1 MMTAAILPLL
11 RATTKAACL
20 AFLAAVVGCGANE
33 SAFPVNRVYLKKQEL
48 AAQIDLTVQQ
58 RQDIVDALEFL
69 FGTPD
74 KPDVLSPDGVDVG
87 QVLQLDALRSAAGP
101 VSSDQGGRQFG
112 LYRKHCAHCHGLSG
126 DGAGPSAVFLEP
138 YPRDFR
144 RGIFKYKSTPGP
156 QAPPT
161 DDDLFRAIRNGSPG
175 SAMPAFHLLTDT
187 ELEALVG
194 YVKYLSIR
202 GEVERA
208 LIFESI
214 DQLDDEYDRLV
225 DLSLRDKD
233 PEEFAEQM
241 EPIAAQ
247 VRGVVQR
254 WLDAPGQVT
263 PVPPP
268 PVAWDSADAIRRGQE
283 LFGGKVANCAKCHGT
298 TGRGDGEN
306 VDYDDWA
313 REIVDPQNPA
323 AIKPYLALGVLS
335 PRPARPRNLQYG
347 VYRGGSRPEDLYR
360 RILNGISGSPMPAVP
375 LRPADAK
382 PDDQRLT
389 ADDVWHLVAYVLSL
403 REAGRAR
410 SGQPPRSPIE
420 DVEDM
425 SYRMNSSDSLG
436 DGFSD
441 AAVIGTMR

>member
-1 MMTAAILPLL
+1 MPLI
-11 RATTKAACL
+11 RATKKAAWL
-20 AFLAAVVGCGANE
+20 AFLVAFAGCGAHE
-33 SAFPVNRVYLKKQEL
+33 SQFPVNRVYLKKEEL
-48 AAQIDLTVQQ
+48 AARIDLTVQQ
-58 RQDIVDALEFL
+58 RQDIVDTLEFL

-74 KPDVLSPDGVDVG
+74 QPQVPRLDGVDVS
-87 QVLQLDALRSAAGP
+87 QVLQLDKLRSAAGP
-101 VSSDQGGRQFG
+101 VSSDQAGNQFG

-156 QAPPT
+156 LAPPT
-161 DDDLFRAIRNGSPG
+161 DEDLVRAIRNGSPG
-175 SAMPAFHLLTDT
+175 SAMPAFNLLTDI
-187 ELEALVG
+187 ELEALVQ

-225 DLSLRDKD
+225 DLTLRDKD

-241 EPIAAQ
+241 APITAQ

-254 WLDAPGQVT
+254 WLDAPSQVT

-268 PVAWDSADAIRRGQE
+268 PVAWDSAAAIRRGQE
-283 LFGGKVANCAKCHGT
+283 LFGGKVANCAKCHGS

-323 AIKPYLALGVLS
+323 AVKPYLALGVLV
-335 PRPARPRNLQYG
+335 PRPARPRNLEYG

-389 ADDVWHLVAYVLSL
+389 SDDVWCLVAYVLSL
-403 REAGRAR
+403 RSTG
-410 SGQPPRSPIE
+410 
-420 DVEDM
+420 
-425 SYRMNSSDSLG
+425 
-436 DGFSD
+436 
-441 AAVIGTMR
+441 

>member
-1 MMTAAILPLL
+1 
-11 RATTKAACL
+11 
-20 AFLAAVVGCGANE
+20 
-33 SAFPVNRVYLKKQEL
+33 
-48 AAQIDLTVQQ
+48 
-58 RQDIVDALEFL
+58 
-69 FGTPD
+69 
-74 KPDVLSPDGVDVG
+74 VDVA
-87 QVLQLDALRSAAGP
+87 QVLQLDKLRAAAGP
-101 VSSDQGGRQFG
+101 VSSDQAGNHFG

-156 QAPPT
+156 LAPPT
-161 DDDLFRAIRNGSPG
+161 DDDLVRAIRNGSPG
-175 SAMPAFHLLTDT
+175 SAMPAFNLLTDS
-187 ELEALVG
+187 ELAALVN

-214 DQLDDEYDRLV
+214 DQLDGEYDRLV
-225 DLSLRDKD
+225 ELALREKD

-241 EPIAAQ
+241 EPINAQ

-254 WLDAPGQVT
+254 WLDAPQQVT

-268 PVAWDSADAIRRGQE
+268 PVAWQSAAAIRHGQE
-283 LFGGKVANCAKCHGT
+283 LFGGKVANCAKCHGA

-323 AIKPYLALGVLS
+323 AVKPYLALGALV
-335 PRPARPRNLQYG
+335 PRPARPRNLEYG
-347 VYRGGSRPEDLYR
+347 IYRGGSRPEDLYR

-375 LRPADAK
+375 LRPDDAK

-389 ADDVWHLVAYVLSL
+389 SDDVWHLVAYVLSL
-403 REAGRAR
+403 R
-410 SGQPPRSPIE
+410 
-420 DVEDM
+420 
-425 SYRMNSSDSLG
+425 
-436 DGFSD
+436 
-441 AAVIGTMR
+441 

>member
-1 MMTAAILPLL
+1 MTRDTIVPLI
-11 RATTKAACL
+11 RATKKAAWS
-20 AFLAAVVGCGANE
+20 AFLVAVIGCGAKE
-33 SAFPVNRVYLKKQEL
+33 SQFPVNRVYLKREEL
-48 AAQIDLTVQQ
+48 AARIDLTVQQ
-58 RQDIVDALEFL
+58 RLDIVDTLEFL

-74 KPDVLSPDGVDVG
+74 QPHLPSLEGVDVS
-87 QVLQLDALRSAAGP
+87 QVLQLDKLRSAAGP
-101 VSSDQGGRQFG
+101 VSSDQAGNQFG
-112 LYRKHCAHCHGLSG
+112 LYRKHCAHCHGLAG

-156 QAPPT
+156 LAPPT
-161 DDDLFRAIRNGSPG
+161 EDDLVRAVRNGSPG
-175 SAMPAFHLLTDT
+175 TAMPAFNLLTET
-187 ELEALVG
+187 ELDALVH

-225 DLSLRDKD
+225 DLSRRDKD

-241 EPIAAQ
+241 APITAL

-254 WLDAPGQVT
+254 WLDAPNQVT

-268 PVAWDSADAIRRGQE
+268 PVAWDSAEAIRRGQE
-283 LFGGKVANCAKCHGT
+283 LFGGKVANCAKCHGS

-306 VDYDDWA
+306 VDYDDWS

-323 AIKPYLALGVLS
+323 AIKPFLALGVLD
-335 PRPARPRNLQYG
+335 PRPARPRNLEYG

-360 RILNGISGSPMPAVP
+360 RILNGISGTPMPAVP
-375 LRPADAK
+375 LRPVDAK

-389 ADDVWHLVAYVLSL
+389 SDDVWCLVAYVLSL
-403 REAGRAR
+403 RG
-410 SGQPPRSPIE
+410 GGLVQ
-420 DVEDM
+420 
-425 SYRMNSSDSLG
+425 SDQ
-436 DGFSD
+436 
-441 AAVIGTMR
+441 

>member
-1 MMTAAILPLL
+1 MPLI
-11 RATTKAACL
+11 RATKKAAWS
-20 AFLAAVVGCGANE
+20 AFLVAVVGCGANE
-33 SAFPVNRVYLKKQEL
+33 SQFPVNRVYLKKQEL

-58 RQDIVDALEFL
+58 RQDIVDTLEFL

-74 KPDVLSPDGVDVG
+74 EPHVPSLDGVDVS
-87 QVLQLDALRSAAGP
+87 QVLQLDKLRSAAGP
-101 VSSDQGGRQFG
+101 VSSDQAGHQFG

-156 QAPPT
+156 LALPT
-161 DDDLFRAIRNGSPG
+161 TEDDLVRAIRNGSPG
-175 SAMPAFHLLTDT
+175 SAMPAFNLLTDV
-187 ELEALVG
+187 ELEALVH

-208 LIFESI
+208 LIFDSI

-241 EPIAAQ
+241 APIIAQ

-254 WLDAPGQVT
+254 WLDAPSQVT

-268 PVAWDSADAIRRGQE
+268 PVDWNSAAAIRRGQE
-283 LFGGKVANCAKCHGT
+283 LFGGKVANCAKCHGS

-313 REIVDPQNPA
+313 REIVDPQNPD
-323 AIKPYLALGVLS
+323 AIKPYLALGVLD
-335 PRPARPRNLQYG
+335 PRPARPRNLEYG

-360 RILNGISGSPMPAVP
+360 RILNGISGTPMPAVP

-389 ADDVWHLVAYVLSL
+389 SDDVWHLVAYVLSL
-403 REAGRAR
+403 RGP
-410 SGQPPRSPIE
+410 G
-420 DVEDM
+420 
-425 SYRMNSSDSLG
+425 
-436 DGFSD
+436 
-441 AAVIGTMR
+441 

>member
-1 MMTAAILPLL
+1 MSGDPGLPIRDDATMRDAILPLF
-11 RATTKAACL
+11 RTAKKAACAVFLL
-20 AFLAAVVGCGANE
+20 AVAGCGAGE
-33 SAFPVNRVYLKKQEL
+33 PHFPVNRVYLRQQEL
-48 AAQIDLTVQQ
+48 AAQIDLSLQQ
-58 RQDIVDALEFL
+58 RQDIVDTLEFL

-74 KPDVLSPDGVDVG
+74 EPRVPGLDGLDVG
-87 QVLQLDALRSAAGP
+87 RVLQLDTLRSAAGP
-101 VSSDQGGRQFG
+101 VSSDQDGNQFG

-156 QAPPT
+156 LTPPT
-161 DDDLFRAIRNGSPG
+161 HEDLIRAIRNGSPG
-175 SAMPAFHLLTDT
+175 SAMPAFNLLTDA
-187 ELEALVG
+187 ELESLVQ

-208 LIFESI
+208 LIFDSI
-214 DQLDDEYDRLV
+214 DLLDDEYDRLV
-225 DLSLRDKD
+225 DLSLQEED
-233 PEEFAEQM
+233 PEEFADQM
-241 EPIAAQ
+241 APITAQ

-268 PVAWDSADAIRRGQE
+268 RADWNSADAIRRGQE
-283 LFGGKVANCAKCHGT
+283 LFGGKVANCAKCHGS

-313 REIVDPQNPA
+313 REIVDPQNPD
-323 AIKPYLALGVLS
+323 AIKPYLALGALYPS
-335 PRPARPRNLQYG
+335 PARPRNLEYG

-360 RILNGISGSPMPAVP
+360 RILNGISGTPMPAIP
-375 LRPADAK
+375 LRPDDAK

-403 REAGRAR
+403 RDGGLVR
-410 SGQPPRSPIE
+410 SDQ
-420 DVEDM
+420 
-425 SYRMNSSDSLG
+425 
-436 DGFSD
+436 
-441 AAVIGTMR
+441 